1 MSTLVKRASRP
12 KVVDFS
18 THLPG
23 PVASHHL
30 VQLGADV
37 IKVEH
42 PKWGD
47 GNRDVAPYFEGE
59 GIHHLALNPGTRSL
73 ALDSKSARWPKV
85 IEALTRWADVVI
97 VGNRPS
103 TAQKLG
109 LDFQTLLRH
118 NPQLIYCLISGYGI
132 AGEWAGYPAHGL
144 NVDALAGTI
153 ALENDAGRL
162 DTPEHYR
169 SVGTTM
175 AGIEAALGIYAALYQ
190 RSLSGAGQ
198 VVHVSIWEAALSWMW
213 RDTATFANTGAS
225 WPAYKSFGSRYAI
238 YGTLDSKALLVC
250 PTEQHFWERF
260 CDTLE
265 LPAEVRSRGNWS
277 GGSDMGA
284 AYLALGERELIQA
297 KFLTQSRETWVEA
310 LARADIPF
318 APVLDWREAMLS
330 EHAEANGV
338 MAAYDHRGITVR
350 TPTMP
355 VSVTP
360 GAGLIGQGY
369 EAWAQAHQSKAQ
381 GITRAPML
389 GEHNEQIF
397 RELGLNVD

>member
-1 MSTLVKRASRP
+1 MSSVNKRARGP
-12 KVVDFS
+12 RVADFS

-23 PVASHHL
+23 PVASHQM

-37 IKVEH
+37 IKIEH

-73 ALDSKSARWPKV
+73 ALDSKSPRWPQV
-85 IEALTRWADVVI
+85 VEALARWADVII

-103 TAQKLG
+103 TAQRLG

-153 ALENDAGRL
+153 ALEDRDGRT

-175 AGIEAALGIYAALYQ
+175 AGIEAALGVYAALYQ
-190 RSLSGAGQ
+190 RSLGGGGQ

-225 WPAYKSFGSRYAI
+225 WPPYRSFGSRYAI
-238 YGTLDSKALLVC
+238 YGARDGKAVLVC
-250 PTEQHFWERF
+250 PTEKHFWERF
-260 CDTLE
+260 CDALE
-265 LPAEVRSRGNWS
+265 LPAEVRARGDWS
-277 GGSDMGA
+277 GGADMGA
-284 AYLALGERELIQA
+284 AYLDLGERELIQA
-297 KFLTQSRETWVEA
+297 RFLTRPREEWVSL

-330 EHAEANGV
+330 EHAAENGV
-338 MAAYDHRGITVR
+338 IAAYEHRGKQVHVPTV
-350 TPTMP
+350 P

-360 GAGLIGQGY
+360 GSALSGQGY
-369 EAWAQAHQSKAQ
+369 EGLALAHRAKAA
-381 GITRAPML
+381 GIQRAPSL
-389 GEHNEQIF
+389 GEHNTEIF
-397 RELGLNVD
+397 KELGLDFN

>member
-1 MSTLVKRASRP
+1 MSSVPKRVSGPRVA
-12 KVVDFS
+12 DFS

-47 GNRDVAPYFEGE
+47 GNRAVAPYFEGE

-73 ALDSKSARWPKV
+73 ALDSKAPSWPKIV
-85 IEALTRWADVVI
+85 HALARWADVVI
-97 VGNRPS
+97 IGNRPS
-103 TAQKLG
+103 TAQRLG

-153 ALENDAGRL
+153 ALENQAGRL
-162 DTPEHYR
+162 DTSEHYR

-175 AGIEAALGIYAALYQ
+175 AGIEAAVGIYAALYQ
-190 RSLSGAGQ
+190 RSQGGGGQ

-238 YGTLDSKALLVC
+238 YGTLDGKALLLC
-250 PTEQHFWERF
+250 PTEKHFWERF
-260 CDTLE
+260 CDALE
-265 LPAEVRSRGNWS
+265 LSTEIRARGDWS

-284 AYLALGERELIQA
+284 SYLALGERELIQA
-297 KFLTQSRETWVEA
+297 KLMTKSRETWVGV

-330 EHAEANGV
+330 QHAEANGV
-338 MAAYDHRGITVR
+338 MNAYDHHGKTVR
-350 TPTMP
+350 SPASP
-355 VSVTP
+355 VSVTS
-360 GAGLIGQGY
+360 GEALIGQGY
-369 EAWAQAHQSKAQ
+369 EGWAQAHRSKAQ
-381 GITRAPML
+381 GIARAPTL

-397 RELGLNVD
+397 RELGIDGA

>member
-1 MSTLVKRASRP
+1 
-12 KVVDFS
+12 VVDFS

-30 VQLGADV
+30 VQLGANV

-73 ALDSKSARWPKV
+73 TLDSKSPQWPQIV
-85 IEALTRWADVVI
+85 QALAQWADVII

-103 TAQKLG
+103 TAQRLG

-118 NPQLIYCLISGYGI
+118 NPQLVYCLISGYGLS
-132 AGEWAGYPAHGL
+132 GGWAGYPAHGL

-153 ALENDAGRL
+153 ALEQHDGRP
-162 DTPEHYR
+162 DTPEHSR

-190 RSLSGAGQ
+190 RSLGGGGQ

-213 RDTATFANTGAS
+213 RDTATFANTGTS
-225 WPAYKSFGSRYAI
+225 WPAYRSFGSRYAI
-238 YGTLDSKALLVC
+238 YGALDGKALLVC
-250 PTEQHFWERF
+250 PTEKHFWERF
-260 CDTLE
+260 CDALE
-265 LPAEVRSRGNWS
+265 LSPELRGRGDWS
-277 GGSDMGA
+277 SGSDMGA
-284 AYLALGERELIQA
+284 RYLALGERDVIQA
-297 KFLTQSRETWVEA
+297 RFATRTRDEWVA
-310 LARADIPF
+310 ILARADIPF
-318 APVLDWREAMLS
+318 APVLDWREAMQS
-330 EHAEANGV
+330 GHAAENGV
-338 MAAYDHRGITVR
+338 MATYEHHGKPIRVPAS
-350 TPTMP
+350 P

-360 GAGLIGQGY
+360 AQAIVEQGY
-369 EAWAQAHQSKAQ
+369 EGLAAAHRSKADA
-381 GITRAPML
+381 GRPAPGL
-389 GEHNEQIF
+389 GEHTAEIL
-397 RELGLNVD
+397 RELGIAP